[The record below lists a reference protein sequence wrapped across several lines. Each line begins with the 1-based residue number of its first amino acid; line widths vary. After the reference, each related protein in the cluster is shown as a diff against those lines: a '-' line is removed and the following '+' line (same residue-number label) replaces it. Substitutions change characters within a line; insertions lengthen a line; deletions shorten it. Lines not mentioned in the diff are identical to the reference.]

1 MTLELVNSATSI
13 SLIPLEQWIAISYL
27 LEEWERNH
35 GEKVICFTMSMC
47 ASWLIITIMSLK
59 LQILKPNAQVP
70 VNVIRNTSLQTCFPW
85 YVSLNQDGLD
95 CLHTVV
101 SLILVNSGGS
111 RPWAKEGGGAVF
123 LRCWNKIDLRIS
135 LALPAFLPSAFF
147 HYFFF
152 CPSPR
157 STTGENANMRWDSTA
172 YRVLYL

>member
-47 ASWLIITIMSLK
+47 ASWLIIIIMSLK

-111 RPWAKEGGGAVF
+111 RPWAKEGGGRFFWDVETKLICEFRLPCRLFF
-123 LRCWNKIDLRIS
+123 LLR
-135 LALPAFLPSAFF
+135 FF
-147 HYFFF
+147 IIFF

-157 STTGENANMRWDSTA
+157 STTGENADMRWDSTA